1 MDDMKAGLSVTAA
14 ESGQKLL
21 NFLRRRV
28 DAQDGELHRWIRT
41 GQVRVDGRRA
51 KAFDRVEQGEIVR
64 VPPFASVRK
73 AETEEPDCVQERAVP
88 PELPPIVHEDQDI
101 LVLAKPAGLPSQ
113 GGTGHADSAASR
125 VARAFAGACFVPAP
139 AHRLDRDTTGLL
151 VFGKTYRSLRFLTD
165 AFAGRGAQRV
175 RKDYLAWVDGR
186 WESQTAELRDLL
198 VRDGQTRLM
207 RVCGRNDPQETPAG
221 AVEARLLAFPL
232 LERRIEGRMRTLLLL
247 RLLTGRTHQIRAQL
261 SSRGHPVSGDPWY
274 GSGGRL
280 KLHAFRIILPTPD
293 GRSMALEL
301 PPPWGGPWQVTDPAL
316 DAARKDP
323 FSDWGA

>member
-1 MDDMKAGLSVTAA
+1 MDDPKAGLSVTAA

-28 DAQDGELHRWIRT
+28 DAADGELHRWIRT
-41 GQVRVDGRRA
+41 GQVRIDGRRA
-51 KAFDRVEQGEIVR
+51 KAFDRVEEGSQVR
-64 VPPFASVRK
+64 VPPFASVRQ
-73 AETEEPDCVQERAVP
+73 AEGRAMEPAHEEGV
-88 PELPPIVHEDQDI
+88 LHGMPPIVHEDEDI

-165 AFAGRGAQRV
+165 AFAGRGACRV

-186 WESQTAELRDLL
+186 WEDQPPELRDLL
-198 VRDGQTRLM
+198 VREGQTRLM
-207 RVCGRNDPQETPAG
+207 RVCGRNDPQETLAE
-221 AVEARLLAFPL
+221 AVEARLLASPL
-232 LERRIEGRMRTLLLL
+232 LGRRIEGRMRTLLLL
-247 RLLTGRTHQIRAQL
+247 QLLTGRTHQIRAQL

-301 PPPWGGPWQVTDPAL
+301 PPPWGGPWQVPDPAL
-316 DAARKDP
+316 DAARKAP
-323 FSDWGA
+323 SILQGA